1 MPNTPQ
7 HPETTRPTH
16 RRKTSSIGSIFDQNS
31 ALFKQD
37 PEAVKAKMKGLME
50 FIEKDNILQTI
61 EEFASFNA
69 ATQDTLD
76 SMVKLH
82 RENPA
87 KDTKVGT
94 SQLILV
100 ASTKPSLSRRTPSLR
115 LIKLVTPDSEFP
127 SRCAT
132 L

>member
-1 MPNTPQ
+1 
-7 HPETTRPTH
+7 
-16 RRKTSSIGSIFDQNS
+16 
-31 ALFKQD
+31 
-37 PEAVKAKMKGLME
+37 MKGLME

-127 SRCAT
+127 S
-132 L
+132 